1 MTRSR
6 ASLELALA
14 EAIHRARNDIHA
26 ISVLLRLQALAADGA
41 ARQALERAASRV
53 DAMASLNARL
63 DEWGEELGQ
72 VDFRKFLAGVAADI
86 DDIYMDDRPIGL
98 TVEADPGSMPA
109 DTARVLGL
117 IINEL
122 VANAL
127 KYAFPGERA
136 GAVTIL
142 YQQQAREWM
151 LTVRDDGIGFDP
163 NAAPR
168 GSGIGSK
175 VVRALAQQINA
186 DFTIAP
192 GQPSGTVCRISRAN
206 QLGAFS
212 TVANR

>member
-1 MTRSR
+1 MMRSR

-41 ARQALERAASRV
+41 VRHALERAASRV

-63 DEWGEELGQ
+63 DEGSEGVDQ
-72 VDFRKFLAGVAADI
+72 VDFGKFLQGVAADI
-86 DDIYMDDRPIGL
+86 NDIYMDDRPIGL
-98 TVEADPGSMPA
+98 TVEAEAAPMPP

-122 VANAL
+122 VANAV
-127 KYAFPGERA
+127 KYAFPDERA
-136 GAVTIL
+136 GAVAIL
-142 YQQQAREWM
+142 YRQRPREWM

-168 GSGIGSK
+168 GSGIGGK

-186 DFTIAP
+186 DFTVAP
-192 GQPSGTVCRISRAN
+192 GQPSGTVC
-206 QLGAFS
+206 
-212 TVANR
+212 TVSWSG